1 MITIALQQDEQ
12 RRYSGFCISGHAE
25 SADEGYDL
33 VCAAVSVLAQTAF
46 LGLCHYGKE
55 PSYEQ
60 REGYFSIHLAE
71 RSETT
76 QVILE
81 TMVLGLE
88 EIVRQYGQYV
98 VFDS

>member
-12 RRYSGFCISGHAE
+12 QRYSGFCISGHAE

-33 VCAAVSVLAQTAF
+33 VCAAVAVLAQTAF
-46 LGLCHYGKE
+46 LGLCHYGKK
-55 PSYEQ
+55 PAYEQ
-60 REGYFSIHLAE
+60 REGYFSIRLAE
-71 RSETT
+71 QNETT